1 VKDYVRLRRLRQRE
15 MFVPLVHPPGEAQA
29 DFGEAQVVISGEK
42 RKAHYLVIDLPQSDA
57 CFIKAYLAE
66 TTEGH
71 CHVHPFYLSE
81 LAISAAIVST
91 VVVAARLIWLY
102 PATYLPRWLF
112 PSIKRRDPSPPWQWP
127 FVLAFTGVRGIV
139 SLAAALAIPFATT
152 SGQPFPDRDLILF
165 LTFSVI

>member
-1 VKDYVRLRRLRQRE
+1 MCFVSTCRL
-15 MFVPLVHPPGEAQA
+15 FP
-29 DFGEAQVVISGEK
+29 
-42 RKAHYLVIDLPQSDA
+42 
-57 CFIKAYLAE
+57 AE

-91 VVVAARLIWLY
+91 VVVAARFIWFY
-102 PATYLPRWLF
+102 PATDLPRWLF
-112 PSIKRRDPSPPWQWP
+112 PSIKRRDPSPPWQRP

-165 LTFSVI
+165 LTFSVIPVTLAGQGRRISLSIPSRRLR